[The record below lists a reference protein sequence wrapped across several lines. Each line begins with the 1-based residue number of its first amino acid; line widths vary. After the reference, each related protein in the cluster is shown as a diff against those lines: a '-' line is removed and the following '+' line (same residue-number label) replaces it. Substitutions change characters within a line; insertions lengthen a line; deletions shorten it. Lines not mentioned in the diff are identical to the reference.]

1 MVGGVGRQ
9 TVGFADD
16 LEEGDGDEAP
26 GGGDEGIA
34 GFVPVGVVFS
44 ADNVKEVAL
53 AEGEFVRVVGR
64 GLVIV
69 ESFDDLEGEVSVG
82 EAETRGE
89 ASGPSWEARW
99 PVRIWE

>member
-1 MVGGVGRQ
+1 MGGIGVTRVVESLGLIGGVARQ

-26 GGGDEGIA
+26 GGGDQGIA

-53 AEGEFVRVVGR
+53 AEGEFVWVAGG

-69 ESFDDLEGEVSVG
+69 EGFDDLEGGV
-82 EAETRGE
+82 
-89 ASGPSWEARW
+89 
-99 PVRIWE
+99 